1 MINTYNNVMENNKF
15 NKRHGG
21 CKECRILEV
30 YTNKQE
36 CVLAFNNGKIDTYE
50 IRYVISHISMGDI
63 YVTNLSTIRT
73 QIIKI
78 LKGEVTARRYS
89 YNKLEELNERII
101 SKKYIDSNCD
111 IQVYNIT
118 AMCKDYVIL
127 IDVEHGD
134 MIYYRDVEYI
144 VNSIRT
150 GKLGFLNLHKIY
162 NWYNF
167 LKNDTH
173 VNKNKPIIKEYVNK
187 YIEQYEK
194 QVKDRQLKMLLRQ
207 PILHRD
213 SSINLCNIKLH
224 GSIKGEVM
232 NYQTLD

>member
-173 VNKNKPIIKEYVNK
+173 VNK